1 MKLLIFHVFS
11 AHTMHIIVASVS
23 HIQLVAMLRLKRV
36 ANSNTVVSIAD
47 PSHIVVAGDPIEG
60 SPSKIALNFLL
71 RCVEYNH
78 RDKGDDTAFL

>member
-36 ANSNTVVSIAD
+36 ASSNTVVSIAD
-47 PSHIVVAGDPIEG
+47 PSHINCCGWGSNRGITLENCIEF
-60 SPSKIALNFLL
+60 SIKMC
-71 RCVEYNH
+71 RV
-78 RDKGDDTAFL
+78 